1 MEQKLIIT
9 PKTKILQLIET
20 YPELED
26 ILIEAAPAF
35 KKLKNPVLRK
45 TVAKVATV
53 QQAAAIGNLKVQE
66 LVNRLRHEVGQ
77 DSLSESETGDA
88 NINYTRPDW
97 FDDSKVIKQFDA
109 RQMLEAGEMPVHQVM
124 ADLKELPQGTIYE
137 LTVPL
142 LTVPLIEKASSLG
155 FSHWV
160 EKKEEDL
167 FVIRFRKIEEV

>member
-1 MEQKLIIT
+1 MQHKLIIT
-9 PKTKILQLIET
+9 PKTKILELIET

-66 LVNRLRHEVGQ
+66 LVNRLRKKVGQ
-77 DSLSESETGDA
+77 NTFSENEAGDIG
-88 NINYTRPDW
+88 INYRKPDW
-97 FDDSKVIKQFDA
+97 FKEEKITNRFDA
-109 RQMLEAGEMPVHQVM
+109 RVMLEEGEMPVHQVM
-124 ADLKELPQGTIYE
+124 SDLKSLQNDQIYE

-142 LTVPLIEKASSLG
+142 LTVPLIEKAESLG
-155 FSHWV
+155 CKHWV
-160 EKKEEDL
+160 NKGDGDL
-167 FVIRFRKIEEV
+167 FVIYFQK

>member
-1 MEQKLIIT
+1 MKQKLIIT
-9 PKTKILQLIET
+9 PKTKILQLVET

-66 LVNRLRHEVGQ
+66 LVNRLRREVGQ
-77 DSLSESETGDA
+77 DSLSESETGDV
-88 NINYTRPDW
+88 NINYERPEW
-97 FDDSKVIKQFDA
+97 FDELKVTKSFDA
-109 RQMLEAGEMPVHQVM
+109 RGMLEAGEMPVHQVM
-124 ADLKELPQGTIYE
+124 ADLKSLPEGEIYE

-142 LTVPLIEKASSLG
+142 LTVPLIEKAASLG
-155 FSHWV
+155 FRHWV
-160 EKKEEDL
+160 EKKEEEL
-167 FVIRFRKIEEV
+167 FVIRFRKES

>member
-1 MEQKLIIT
+1 MKQNLIIT

-53 QQAAAIGNLKVQE
+53 QQAAAIGDLKVQD

-77 DSLSESETGDA
+77 DAISESETGDVH
-88 NINYTRPDW
+88 INYDKPSW
-97 FDDSKVIKQFDA
+97 FDEAKVTQHFDA
-109 RQMLEAGEMPVHQVM
+109 RPMLEAGEMPVHQVM
-124 ADLKELPQGTIYE
+124 ADLKNLPEGEIYE
-137 LTVPL
+137 LTVPI
-142 LTVPLIEKASSLG
+142 LTVPLIDKASSLG
-155 FSHWV
+155 FRHWV
-160 EKKEEDL
+160 EKKGDEL
-167 FVIRFRKIEEV
+167 FVIRFRQ

>member
-1 MEQKLIIT
+1 MDQKLIIT
-9 PKTKILQLIET
+9 PKTKILQLIEA

-26 ILIEAAPAF
+26 LLIEAAPAF

-53 QQAAAIGNLKVQE
+53 QQAATIGNLKVQE

-77 DSLSESETGDA
+77 DSFSENEEGGLT
-88 NINYTRPDW
+88 IRHEQPDW
-97 FDDSKVIKQFDA
+97 HDESKITKQLDA
-109 RQMLEAGEMPVHQVM
+109 RPMLEAGEMPVHQVM
-124 ADLKELPQGTIYE
+124 ADLKSLQEGDIYE

-142 LTVPLIEKASSLG
+142 LTVPLIEKAASLG
-155 FSHWV
+155 FDHWV

-167 FVIRFRKIEEV
+167 FIIRFLQDQ

>member
-1 MEQKLIIT
+1 MKQNLIIT

-20 YPELED
+20 YPELEE

-53 QQAAAIGNLKVQE
+53 QQAAAIGDLKVHD
-66 LVNRLRHEVGQ
+66 LVNRLRQAVGQ
-77 DSLSESETGDA
+77 DEISESETGDVH
-88 NINYTRPDW
+88 INYKRPDW
-97 FDDSKVIKQFDA
+97 FDEARVTQRLDA
-109 RQMLEAGEMPVHQVM
+109 RPMLESGEMPVHQVM
-124 ADLKELPQGTIYE
+124 ADLKNLPEGKIYE

-155 FSHWV
+155 FRHWV
-160 EKKEEDL
+160 EKKEEEL
-167 FVIRFRKIEEV
+167 FVIRFRQ

>member
-26 ILIEAAPAF
+26 LLIEAAPAF
-35 KKLKNPVLRK
+35 KKLKNPILRK

-66 LVNRLRHEVGQ
+66 LVNLLRHEVGQ
-77 DSLSESETGDA
+77 DAFTGSETGDL
-88 NINYTRPDW
+88 NINYNQPDW
-97 FDDSKVIKQFDA
+97 FEKSKVTKHFDA
-109 RQMLEAGEMPVHQVM
+109 RQMLETGEMPVHQVM
-124 ADLKELPQGTIYE
+124 ADLKDLPVEQIYE

-155 FSHWV
+155 FDHWV
-160 EKKEEDL
+160 DKQKEDL
-167 FVIRFRKIEEV
+167 FVIRFRQESK

>member
-1 MEQKLIIT
+1 MEEKLIIT

-20 YPELED
+20 YPQLED

-77 DSLSESETGDA
+77 DTFVEEKSGEL
-88 NINYTRPDW
+88 NINYQQPDW
-97 FDDSKVIKQFDA
+97 FEASKVTIQFDA
-109 RQMLEAGEMPVHQVM
+109 RSMLEAGEMPVHQAM
-124 ADLKELPQGTIYE
+124 ADLKALPEGEIYE
-137 LTVPL
+137 LSVPL
-142 LTVPLIEKASSLG
+142 LTVPLIEKAASIG
-155 FSHWV
+155 FNHWV
-160 EKKEEDL
+160 NKQGEDL
-167 FVIRFRKIEEV
+167 FVIYFRRKQ